1 MATAGLI
8 EIMDEMAA
16 QIRDV
21 LDDVT
26 DVAVQVEPRMVL
38 SPTVPSIDIYPGDPA
53 RETDSAAFDDL
64 SGGYIFTVR
73 ARVDTT
79 DNVAGQNLLLAFM
92 DDTDTLCLAQALE
105 DDTTLNGL
113 ASSVHVQAQTGYV
126 VYPEPAGDGAW
137 LGCQWTV
144 LVLAATT

>member
-16 QIRDV
+16 QIRDT

-26 DVAVQVEPRMVL
+26 DIAVQVEPRMVL
-38 SPTVPSIDIYPGDPA
+38 SPTVPSIDIYPGDIGRDA
-53 RETDSAAFDDL
+53 ESAAFDDL
-64 SGGYIFTVR
+64 SGGYLFTVR
-73 ARVDTT
+73 ARIDTT
-79 DNVAGQNLLLAFM
+79 DHAAGQDLLLAFM
-92 DDTDTLCLAQALE
+92 DDTDALCLAQAIM

-113 ASSVHVQAQTGYV
+113 AASVDVTGQTGYV
-126 VYPEPAGDGAW
+126 VYPEPGGDGAW

-144 LVLAATT
+144 LVIAGAS